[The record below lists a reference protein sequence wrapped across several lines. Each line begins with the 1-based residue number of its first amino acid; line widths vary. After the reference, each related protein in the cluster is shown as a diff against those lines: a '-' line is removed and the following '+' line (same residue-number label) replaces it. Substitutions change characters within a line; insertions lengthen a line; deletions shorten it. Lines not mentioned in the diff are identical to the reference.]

1 MQANLTYSCFF
12 IENEELNQKKL
23 MANERKT
30 LSLHKQW
37 VSTLITSYEPTPIEQ
52 DPFLRLSDANHQ

>member
-12 IENEELNQKKL
+12 IEIEELNQKKL
-23 MANERKT
+23 MTNERKT

-37 VSTLITSYEPTPIEQ
+37 V
-52 DPFLRLSDANHQ
+52 